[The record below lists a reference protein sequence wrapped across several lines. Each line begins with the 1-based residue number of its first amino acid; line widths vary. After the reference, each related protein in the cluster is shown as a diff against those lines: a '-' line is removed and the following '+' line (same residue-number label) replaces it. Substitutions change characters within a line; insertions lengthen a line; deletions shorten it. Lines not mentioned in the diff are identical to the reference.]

1 MKNKIQSFNGF
12 KIYFDQISAI
22 FKDKQS
28 SDEKIDYDK
37 LTEKTGLNKRKVKI
51 LLSYLCDIGF
61 NKKISLK
68 NTELGKLIF
77 SYDPYLENMGTL
89 WLIHYL
95 SASNTYLLVWNR
107 VFSYASIKG
116 AFNREDLIAIF
127 TDLQDNISEN
137 TYKKHLRK
145 EIGIVLDAYINQRL
159 SKLGLLEQ
167 EDEIYHPIRNQDIP
181 ILILLASIIRF
192 RDVYYKGASAIGINE
207 ICEAE
212 NSPGRL
218 FFLDESFL
226 RTKLEVMKS
235 KSLIGIESRADLDQV
250 RLGSDMTF
258 EGVLERYYKSL

>member
-22 FKDKQS
+22 FKEKQS
-28 SDEKIDYDK
+28 SDEKIDYDN
-37 LTEKTGLNKRKVKI
+37 LTEKTGLNRRKVKI

-77 SYDPYLENMGTL
+77 SYDPYLESMGTL

-116 AFNREDLIAIF
+116 AFNKEELVDIF
-127 TDLQDNISEN
+127 TDLQDSVSEN

-159 SKLGLLEQ
+159 SKLGLWSRSMENTIPLETKTYRFYFTS
-167 EDEIYHPIRNQDIP
+167 IYYTFSGC
-181 ILILLASIIRF
+181 LL
-192 RDVYYKGASAIGINE
+192 YGASAIE
-207 ICEAE
+207 
-212 NSPGRL
+212 
-218 FFLDESFL
+218 
-226 RTKLEVMKS
+226 
-235 KSLIGIESRADLDQV
+235 
-250 RLGSDMTF
+250 
-258 EGVLERYYKSL
+258 